1 MRFVDE
7 VTIDVMAGNGGN
19 GAASF
24 RREKYV
30 PKGGP
35 DGGDGGDG
43 GNIFLI
49 ANLGLNTLVDFR
61 FKRQFK
67 AQNGQSGMGKNR
79 YGKAGEDLIIS
90 VPAGTIIHDVE
101 TGELIG
107 EVFADE
113 EPLMVAKGGNGGLGN
128 TRFKSSIN
136 QAPRKTTKGTHGD
149 IRKINMEL
157 QVLADVG
164 LVGLP
169 NAGKSTFLS
178 HISQARP
185 KVANYPFTTLY
196 PELGVVSIDYER
208 SYVVADIPGLIEG
221 ASEGIGLGH
230 QFLRHVRRTRILL
243 HIVDIAPVDDN
254 EEAIVKEFHDIEN
267 ELKTFDE
274 TLLDKPRWLVFNKL
288 DILDEDEA
296 AERIARIIEKLNWQD
311 KTYSISG
318 VSGIGVQ
325 LLLQDIMI
333 AIESMQANKS
343 DDDFEVFDFD
353 PLAKKAKEPKLPKES
368 TVPNVDE

>member
-7 VTIDVMAGNGGN
+7 VTIDVMAGNGGH

-30 PKGGP
+30 PRGGP

-43 GNIFLI
+43 GHIFLR

-67 AQNGQSGMGKNR
+67 APNGQSGMGKNR
-79 YGKAGEDLIIS
+79 YGKGGDNMIID
-90 VPAGTIIHDVE
+90 VPAGTIVRDVE
-101 TGELIG
+101 TNELIG
-107 EVFADE
+107 EVLSED
-113 EPLMVAKGGNGGLGN
+113 EPLLVAKGGTGGLGN

-149 IRKINMEL
+149 IRKIHLEL

-178 HISQARP
+178 HVSQARP
-185 KVANYPFTTLY
+185 KVADYPFTTLY

-221 ASEGIGLGH
+221 ASEGVGLGH
-230 QFLRHVRRTRILL
+230 QFLRHIKRTRVLL
-243 HIVDIAPVDDN
+243 HMVDIAPLSEDED
-254 EEAIVKEFHDIEN
+254 AIVKEFHDIEN
-267 ELKTFDE
+267 ELKSFDE
-274 TLLDKPRWLVFNKL
+274 TLLDKTRWLVFNKSDL
-288 DILDEDEA
+288 IEPEVSQ
-296 AERIARIIEKLNWQD
+296 ARISRILEQLNWQENH
-311 KTYSISG
+311 YAISA

-325 LLLQDIMI
+325 RLLQDIMI
-333 AIESMQANKS
+333 HIEKIQTNKS
-343 DDDFEVFDFD
+343 DDDFEVFDHN
-353 PLAKKAKEPKLPKES
+353 PLATDDSAHDSSSDSK
-368 TVPNVDE
+368 D